1 MYTAECRAGNR
12 APHFDIAKFSEN
24 SWVSHSIIELFK
36 WIYHDE
42 VWIILKFVY
51 IFHGWKNLAALAGSK
66 AVQTTQNFARMF
78 GNSPGRAVFIVVGS
92 MEDWGKRSLRKKREK
107 KFFAKRRS
115 FNLSSL
121 WCLLMSSGRWRH
133 AHRSLTHFMKTRSF
147 KGLSWGLSFKY

>member
-1 MYTAECRAGNR
+1 MLQSVGLVTGHPILTSQNFR
-12 APHFDIAKFSEN
+12 KN

-36 WIYHDE
+36 WIYQDE

-92 MEDWGKRSLRKKREK
+92 MEDWGKRSLRKKERK
-107 KFFAKRRS
+107 S
-115 FNLSSL
+115 FSPNGVHSTWSIY
-121 WCLLMSSGRWRH
+121 WCRLMSSGRWRH
-133 AHRSLTHFMKTRSF
+133 GYRSPTHFMKTLSF
-147 KGLSWGLSFKY
+147 KGLSWGMTF